1 MPATQSMND
10 VWWYSGAIGKMRKK
24 GIKGDLLLG
33 GFILGRFGR
42 MDCHKTAKKRNFTV
56 KILLLTKSLK
66 KVHFLLCWQK
76 QAQNFLFGT

>member
-1 MPATQSMND
+1 L
-10 VWWYSGAIGKMRKK
+10 RKK
-24 GIKGDLLLG
+24 GIKGNLLPG
-33 GFILGRFGR
+33 GFIFGGFGR

-66 KVHFLLCWQK
+66 KVHFLLYCQK